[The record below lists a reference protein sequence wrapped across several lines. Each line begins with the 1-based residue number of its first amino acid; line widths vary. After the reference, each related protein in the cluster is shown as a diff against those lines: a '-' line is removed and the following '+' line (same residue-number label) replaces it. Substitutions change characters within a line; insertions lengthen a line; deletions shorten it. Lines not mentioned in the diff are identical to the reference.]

1 MALLFLS
8 FYCSEQSKKETSENL
23 ETKTEQKRRYI
34 CQDPAVSLFLKER
47 ENTTYT

>member
-8 FYCSEQSKKETSENL
+8 SYCSEQSKKETSENL
-23 ETKTEQKRRYI
+23 ETKTEQKCRYI
-34 CQDPAVSLFLKER
+34 CQDTAVPFFVKER